1 MRLLTI
7 VGNFRALLNA
17 ELRPDACPPAATT
30 ALGVWAEAEDDDAG
44 DPLADTFLA
53 LAGITSA
60 AVQGR
65 SALGRAPGHGCCRSS
80 ASQAHPR

>member
-7 VGNFRALLNA
+7 VGNFRSLLNA
-17 ELRPDACPPAATT
+17 ELHPDACPAAATA
-30 ALGVWAEAEDDDAG
+30 ALGVWAEAEDDDARG
-44 DPLADTFLA
+44 PLADTFLA

-65 SALGRAPGHGCCRSS
+65 SALGHVPGHECRRSS
-80 ASQAHPR
+80 ASQVQPG